1 MNYKK
6 KLQENSWVLCKNIFD
21 QEYCDKLRNDCFRT
35 YSETNKNGEIL
46 SNPYL
51 NHLFTNE
58 KFIDFISSF
67 FESKPVYFGD
77 SGFQIASFEGRI
89 SNGFHK
95 DSVDR
100 ENSNGIDWKPG
111 YSLIRVGIY
120 LQDHKN
126 FSEGLVV
133 RKKSHHNNNLK
144 VGKKINVPSQKGDI
158 IVWYLTTTH
167 SGNAKRI
174 KGIDFPVLMGD
185 DTGGWLSHRLYY
197 HLPKVFIQKSEKDRV
212 AIFLTFGQDDIHLK
226 RYINYLKYRRYMVE
240 SWQSQNFNE
249 KFLNEIKT
257 QNKLEI
263 IDLKKE
269 ALKLDLNNFEEY
281 EFSNFQKYNI

>member
-6 KLQENSWVLCKNIFD
+6 QLQENSWVLIKKFFSQN
-21 QEYCDKLRNDCFRT
+21 YCDKLRNDCFKT
-35 YSETNKNGEIL
+35 YNDTNKNGEIL
-46 SNPYL
+46 SNPNL
-51 NHLFTNE
+51 NHLLTNE
-58 KFIDFISSF
+58 KFIDLISSF
-67 FESKPVYFGD
+67 FVSKPVYFGD
-77 SGFQIASFEGRI
+77 SGFQIASYEGRI

-100 ENSNGIDWKPG
+100 ENPKGIDWNPG

-120 LQDHKN
+120 LQDHEN

-133 RKKSHHNNNLK
+133 REKSHLTNNLK
-144 VGKKINVPSQKGDI
+144 IGKKINVPSTKGDV

-174 KGIDFPVLMGD
+174 KAINFPVLMGD

-197 HLPKVFIQKSEKDRV
+197 HLPKYFIQKSEKDRV

-226 RYINYLKYRRYMVE
+226 RYINYLKYRRYMVD
-240 SWQSQNFNE
+240 SWLNQNFDQKALELIN
-249 KFLNEIKT
+249 K
-257 QNKLEI
+257 QNKLSVLDLKQEAKH
-263 IDLKKE
+263 IDLQ
-269 ALKLDLNNFEEY
+269 NFDEY
-281 EFSNFQKYNI
+281 EFTNFKKYNI